1 MVLEKAPESLLDC
14 KVVKPVSPKG
24 NQPCIFFGRTVAK
37 AEALVLWLPDPKNQL
52 IGKDAD
58 AGKDQRQEEKRMTE
72 DEMLG

>member
-1 MVLEKAPESLLDC
+1 MEIFVMDDCC

-52 IGKDAD
+52 IGKDPG
-58 AGKDQRQEEKRMTE
+58 AGKD
-72 DEMLG
+72 

>member
-1 MVLEKAPESLLDC
+1 MNDCC

-52 IGKDAD
+52 SGKDPG
-58 AGKDQRQEEKRMTE
+58 AGTE
-72 DEMLG
+72 